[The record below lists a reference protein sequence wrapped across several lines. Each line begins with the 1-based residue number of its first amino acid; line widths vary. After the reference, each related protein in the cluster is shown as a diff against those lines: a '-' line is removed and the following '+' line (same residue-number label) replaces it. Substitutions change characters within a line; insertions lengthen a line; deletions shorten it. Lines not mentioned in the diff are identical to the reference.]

1 MLGPTASGKS
11 EVALRFAEEIGAE
24 IISVDSMQVYR
35 RMNIGTAKP
44 AVAEQARV
52 RHHGIDLVEP
62 SDSFSVADFQ
72 EVGRAALNASDGPM
86 VIAGG
91 SGLHFRALVDP
102 MRFRPHDA
110 DVRADIEELS
120 HREGVARLMALDADA
135 GRHLD
140 LANPRRVIRALEIAA
155 LTGET
160 PTARASGP
168 EQERLSRYES
178 LFDFRAIALDPD
190 LGLTRRVD
198 QRLSEMLESGLLSE
212 VADLA
217 PELGRTARQAVG
229 YKELLPVVAGE
240 VPVEDGMEAARR
252 ATLALAK
259 RQRTYF
265 RRDPRLVWLPWS
277 DSADERY
284 RSAAE
289 ALRS

>member
-1 MLGPTASGKS
+1 VLGPTASGKS

-24 IISVDSMQVYR
+24 IISVDSMQVYH

-44 AVAEQARV
+44 SVAERARV

-72 EVGRAALNASDGPM
+72 QVGRAALNASDVPM

-110 DVRADIEELS
+110 DVRAEVEDLS
-120 HREGVARLMALDADA
+120 HREGVERLLALDEEA

-140 LANPRRVIRALEIAA
+140 LANPRRVTRALEIAA

-178 LFDFRAIALDPD
+178 LFDFRAVALDPD
-190 LGLTRRVD
+190 AGLTRRID
-198 QRLSEMLESGLLSE
+198 MRLSEMLESGLLAE
-212 VADLA
+212 VAELA
-217 PELGRTARQAVG
+217 PELGRTAKQAVG

-240 VPVEDGMEAARR
+240 ATMEEGVEAARR

-277 DSADERY
+277 DRADERY

>member
-44 AVAEQARV
+44 DVAERARV
-52 RHHGIDLVEP
+52 CHHGIDLVEP
-62 SDSFSVADFQ
+62 SDAFSVADFQ
-72 EVGRAALNASDGPM
+72 EVGRAALNASDSPM

-110 DVRADIEELS
+110 EVRTEIEELS
-120 HREGVARLMALDADA
+120 HREGVEQLLVLDPDA

-140 LANPRRVIRALEIAA
+140 LANPRRVTRALEIAA

-160 PTARASGP
+160 PTARATGP
-168 EQERLSRYES
+168 EQQRLSRYES
-178 LFDFRAIALDPD
+178 LFNFKAIALDPD
-190 LGLTRRVD
+190 LGLIRRVD
-198 QRLSEMLESGLLSE
+198 QRLSEMLELGLLGE

-240 VPVEDGMEAARR
+240 ATVEEGMEAARR

-284 RSAAE
+284 RSASE

>member
-72 EVGRAALNASDGPM
+72 EVGRAALNASDAPM

>member
-44 AVAEQARV
+44 DVAERARV
-52 RHHGIDLVEP
+52 CHHGIDLVEP
-62 SDSFSVADFQ
+62 SDAFSVADFQ
-72 EVGRAALNASDGPM
+72 EVGRAALNASDAPM

-110 DVRADIEELS
+110 EVRKEIEELS
-120 HREGVARLMALDADA
+120 HREGVEHLLALDADA

-140 LANPRRVIRALEIAA
+140 LANPRRVTRALEIAA

-168 EQERLSRYES
+168 EQQRLSRYEA
-178 LFDFRAIALDPD
+178 LFDFKAVALDPD

-198 QRLSEMLESGLLSE
+198 QRLSEMLESGLLGE

-217 PELGRTARQAVG
+217 SELGRTARQAVG

-240 VPVEDGMEAARR
+240 ATVEEGMEAARR

-277 DSADERY
+277 DSTDERY

>member
-44 AVAEQARV
+44 DLEERARV

-72 EVGRAALNASDGPM
+72 AVGRAVLTESEAPV

-110 DVRADIEELS
+110 DVRAQIEELS
-120 HREGVARLMALDADA
+120 HRESVERLLALDAEA
-135 GRHLD
+135 GRKLD
-140 LANPRRVIRALEIAA
+140 LANPRRVTRALEIAV

-168 EQERLSRYES
+168 EQERLSKYEP
-178 LFDFRAIALDPD
+178 LFDFKAVALDPD
-190 LGLTRRVD
+190 RGLPGRVD
-198 QRLSEMLESGLLSE
+198 QRLSEMLESGLLAE
-212 VADLA
+212 VAELA

-240 VPVEDGMEAARR
+240 VTTEEGTEAARR

-259 RQRTYF
+259 RQRTFF

-277 DSADERY
+277 DRADERY